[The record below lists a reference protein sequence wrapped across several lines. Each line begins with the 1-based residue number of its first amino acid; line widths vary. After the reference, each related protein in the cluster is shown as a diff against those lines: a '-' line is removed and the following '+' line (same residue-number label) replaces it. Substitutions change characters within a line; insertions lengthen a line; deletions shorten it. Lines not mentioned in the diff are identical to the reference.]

1 MLIYSL
7 WAFIVNAFPNRKL
20 ISYPIKEQLKDVV
33 ENVLLSFIM
42 VIVVVL
48 LGRLLPFS
56 DMIIIGIQ
64 IIIGIATYI
73 LSSILMKNESYLYL
87 KCNLKSYYLKKKTNT
102 E

>member
-1 MLIYSL
+1 MGFHSEC
-7 WAFIVNAFPNRKL
+7 FP
-20 ISYPIKEQLKDVV
+20 QLKDVV

-56 DMIIIGIQ
+56 DMTIIGIQ